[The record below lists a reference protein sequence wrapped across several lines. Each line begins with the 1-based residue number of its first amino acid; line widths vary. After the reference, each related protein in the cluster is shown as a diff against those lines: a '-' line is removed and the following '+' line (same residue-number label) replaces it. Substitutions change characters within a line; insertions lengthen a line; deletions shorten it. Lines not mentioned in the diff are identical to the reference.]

1 MSGTKTLAP
10 EAIASGEVAK
20 PPFAILADP
29 ATRFVSHARRFAV
42 LAPGHQLEPYLRF
55 LAALSQAQHDCQEGL
70 PPAVLP
76 PSTEIETAYGHGMP
90 PISVGVIEPDMTA
103 SLTLL
108 RIIGLLQSSEMPEP
122 ARAALN
128 GIMGKDDGGRCGMMR
143 AVMMAEIPADEIAGH
158 VLAAAAVQVHFSRLA
173 SQLDARRL
181 AEVAPGACPACG
193 GSPVAS
199 VIVEL
204 PKVSGHRYCCCSLCG
219 TQWNVSRIRCVMC
232 GGEKGVAYH
241 NIEGVSDTI
250 KAETCD
256 DCLSYV
262 KIFHQDKDAA
272 LDPVADDVAS
282 LGLDLLLRK
291 EGFHRGSANPFLLGY

>member
-1 MSGTKTLAP
+1 MPDPKTLPP
-10 EAIASGEVAK
+10 EVIASGEVTK

-29 ATRFVSHARRFAV
+29 HTRFARHARRFAV
-42 LAPGHQLEPYLRF
+42 LAPGHQLEAYLRF
-55 LAALSQAQHDCQEGL
+55 LAALSQAQHDCQQGL

-76 PSTEIETAYGHGMP
+76 PAAEIETAYGHGMP
-90 PISVGVIEPDMTA
+90 PISIGIVEPDATA
-103 SLTLL
+103 SQTLL
-108 RIIGLLQSSEMPEP
+108 RIARLLEGGEMPEP
-122 ARAALN
+122 ARAALRDIIDKN
-128 GIMGKDDGGRCGMMR
+128 DDGRCTMMR
-143 AVMMAEIPADEIAGH
+143 AILMAEIPADRIAGH

-173 SQLDARRL
+173 AKLDAMRL
-181 AEVAPGACPACG
+181 TQVAPGACPACG

-219 TQWNVSRIRCVMC
+219 THWNVSRIRCVMC
-232 GGEKGVAYH
+232 GGDKGVAYH

-256 DCLSYV
+256 SCLSYV
-262 KIFHQDKDAA
+262 KIFRQDKDAA

-282 LGLDLLLRK
+282 LGLDLLLR
-291 EGFHRGSANPFLLGY
+291 EAGFHRGSANPFLLGY

>member
-1 MSGTKTLAP
+1 MSGPKTMSA

-29 ATRFVSHARRFAV
+29 GSRFARHAGRFAV

-55 LAALSQAQHDCQEGL
+55 LTALSQAQHDCQDGL

-76 PSTEIETAYGHGMP
+76 PSAEIEKAYGHGMP
-90 PISVGVIEPDMTA
+90 PISIGLFEPDATA
-103 SLTLL
+103 PQTLL
-108 RIIGLLQSSEMPEP
+108 RILGLLQGAEMPEA

-128 GIMGKDDGGRCGMMR
+128 GIMGKDDVGRSGMMR
-143 AVMMAEIPADEIAGH
+143 AIVMAEVPADEIAGH

-181 AEVAPGACPACG
+181 TEVAPGACPACG

-232 GGEKGVAYH
+232 GGDKGVAYH
-241 NIEGVSDTI
+241 NIVGLSDTI

-256 DCLSYV
+256 GCLSYV
-262 KIFHQDKDAA
+262 KIFHQDKDAG